1 MMDEKDKIK
10 DLFSSKL
17 KDFEPEVP
25 ASVWGGLDQL
35 LSQQPAA
42 ADPSSSTSSS
52 SGSSA
57 TASKASVIKTALITA
72 GVAAAVVTG
81 VLLAPKSEQ
90 TVTPED
96 THVSEVEEVQPDTV
110 ASDTTAVFPT
120 VIMKPT
126 IARAARIEETVEEKP
141 APSPV
146 QDLPVAQEKKEEKK
160 PVIVKEKPLQASTPD
175 EKPLLLPEKKSN
187 SGFSV
192 GLSANSGLL
201 AHNSSRNGGEILFSH
216 HVRSVLFREALY
228 RENSEFKLQHRLPVS
243 LGVKV
248 SKGIAPNL
256 SLETGVVYTYLSS
269 KITSNSTFNI
279 EENQSF
285 HYLGIPLSLNYTFY
299 ELGKGKLYL
308 SVGGMVQKDIKG
320 KYESTMGFTKMD
332 ISDLGL
338 DGLVYYH
345 EPYFIRESIKQPNL
359 QFSAN
364 AAVGITYPIYKKLY
378 LYGTIGG
385 AYYFD
390 AGNKYPTIYTDRKM
404 QLDLNLG
411 IKFDF

>member
-1 MMDEKDKIK
+1 MMEEKDKIK

-52 SGSSA
+52 SSGSSA
-57 TASKASVIKTALITA
+57 TASKASIIKTTLIAA

-81 VLLAPKSEQ
+81 VLLAPKADK
-90 TVTPED
+90 VVAPED
-96 THVSEVEEVQPDTV
+96 TPVTVIEEVKPDTV
-110 ASDTTAVFPT
+110 VSDTTAVLSAIKMEPA
-120 VIMKPT
+120 
-126 IARAARIEETVEEKP
+126 IAKAMGIQEKEKP
-141 APSPV
+141 VPV
-146 QDLPVAQEKKEEKK
+146 QDLPVAPEVKKEEKK
-160 PVIVKEKPLQASTPD
+160 PVEEEKPLQESGP
-175 EKPLLLPEKKSN
+175 EPRILLLPKKKSN
-187 SGFSV
+187 NGISI
-192 GLSANSGLL
+192 GLSANTGLL
-201 AHNSSRNGGEILFSH
+201 AQSTTQNGGGILFSH
-216 HVRSVLFREALY
+216 HVRSAVFNEALS
-228 RENSEFKLQHRLPVS
+228 RENSVFKLQHRLPVS
-243 LGVKV
+243 LGVKI

-269 KITSNSTFNI
+269 KITSNSAFNI

-299 ELGKGKLYL
+299 QLRKAKLYL

-320 KYESTMGFTKMD
+320 RYESKMGFTKTD
-332 ISDLGL
+332 ITNSGL
-338 DGLVYYH
+338 DGIVYYN

-359 QFSAN
+359 QISAN
-364 AAVGITYPIYKKLY
+364 AAVGIAYPIYKKLY

-390 AGNKYPTIYTDRKM
+390 AGNKYPTIYSDRKM

-411 IKFDF
+411 VKFDF